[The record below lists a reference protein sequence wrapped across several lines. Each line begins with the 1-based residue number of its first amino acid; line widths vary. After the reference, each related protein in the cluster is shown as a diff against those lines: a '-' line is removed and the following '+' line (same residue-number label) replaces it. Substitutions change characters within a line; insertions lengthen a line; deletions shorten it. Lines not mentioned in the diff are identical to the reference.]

1 MACTLQ
7 GVITCGIVLAFFDI
21 LHGLTTLG
29 FYGYQFVIESFYL
42 CPLNLPVE
50 KCHNKIYI
58 YEQMYELRVYIGI
71 GEGIAGALFAIFY
84 IVALVKRKPSL
95 TWFWLLKSFAI
106 IAVNIYY
113 LSSWLIRQGRYDHIE
128 WEKSAYEDYFIYF
141 GQGLTLAQIIIMV
154 LYCLIGGI
162 FTYKVCE
169 ERTASKRSLRHR
181 RKWGSN
187 DASAPPLDNYDE
199 EEAQY
204 LNRALTNSE
213 KTLPVKSS
221 RQSLTDL
228 ERADTFKHS
237 TGV

>member
-1 MACTLQ
+1 MACTLR
-7 GVITCGIVLAFFDI
+7 GVITCGIILAIFDV
-21 LHGLTTLG
+21 LHGLASLG
-29 FYGYQFVIESFYL
+29 FYAYQFVMWSFYL

-58 YEQMYELRVYIGI
+58 FDQMFKLRVYIGI
-71 GEGIAGALFAIFY
+71 GEGAAGVLFAIFY

-106 IAVNIYY
+106 IAINIYY

-128 WEKSAYEDYFIYF
+128 WEKAEYEDEFIYF

-154 LYCLIGGI
+154 LYCLIGGL

-169 ERTASKRSLRHR
+169 ERTASRRSLRHR
-181 RKWGSN
+181 RKWSSN
-187 DASAPPLDNYDE
+187 DATAPPIDHYDE

-221 RQSLTDL
+221 RQSLTELD
-228 ERADTFKHS
+228 RADTFKHS